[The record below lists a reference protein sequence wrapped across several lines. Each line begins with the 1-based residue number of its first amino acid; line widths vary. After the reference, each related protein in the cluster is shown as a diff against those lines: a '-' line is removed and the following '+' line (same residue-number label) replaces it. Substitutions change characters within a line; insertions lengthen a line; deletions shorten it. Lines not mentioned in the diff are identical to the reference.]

1 MLQSNR
7 GDTDIRV
14 LVGFAG
20 DYQAALAAKAD
31 HPNGV
36 TRLHI
41 LLLTWA
47 RLLLAICV
55 LAAPHSHFVPGFHSS
70 MIPDS
75 VTYLGFEL
83 LK

>member
-7 GDTDIRV
+7 DDMDICV
-14 LVGFAG
+14 LVRFAG
-20 DYQAALAAKAD
+20 DYQAALAAKVD
-31 HPNGV
+31 HPNSV
-36 TRLHI
+36 TRLRI

-47 RLLLAICV
+47 RLLLVICV
-55 LAAPHSHFVPGFHSS
+55 LAAPHLHFVPGLHSL

-75 VTYLGFEL
+75 VIYLGFEL